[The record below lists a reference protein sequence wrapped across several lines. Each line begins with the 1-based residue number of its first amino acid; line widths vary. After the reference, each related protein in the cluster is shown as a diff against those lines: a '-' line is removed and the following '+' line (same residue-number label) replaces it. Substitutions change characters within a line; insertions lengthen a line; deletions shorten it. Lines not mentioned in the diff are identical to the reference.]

1 MPPAALTQ
9 RRRQTGVTL
18 LLGAVAA
25 LGAGL
30 ILLREVNYGVG
41 LTWDSVVY
49 LGTAR
54 NLVAGDGFVSWNFA
68 LYTTIPL
75 FPLLLAALGL
85 LGIDPAAAAGAINA
99 AAFGLTAAAVAAWLQ
114 RHVRSPWLAVWAAC
128 ACASLPI
135 LAEYGAIAN
144 TETIFVLSVVVA
156 LWQLDRFL
164 STGALAALLFGA
176 AAAGAACLARYPGL
190 ALAGCGVLVLS
201 LRNGAAVRTRIRD
214 AAIWSGVSVTPI
226 GVWMVRN
233 VIAGKPAFGT
243 QVSFTFSGLSSL
255 HAATGELAVWLF
267 GREGLDVLNGLLR
280 SVAAIDLT
288 GPATPA
294 AIAVKAVLLA
304 APVLGAGYALARYRR
319 RFFRKQRAVLTV
331 CVAFVAVYS
340 LALAISLPLNDVELE
355 VRYLVP
361 LFPPLLV
368 TSALVLDELLARADG
383 PNAKPKPSPNI
394 AGTGRVLL
402 AIAMSLWLILQVRET
417 YYDTRYQMEYGF
429 HYASRR
435 WFESDVIRYLNASN
449 RLDGAVAANTV
460 ASNSVAAIYVHTDFG
475 GVLGVGATRS
485 ELMDQVATWRPG
497 QRRYFIWFD
506 ESPYEIHYRV
516 EEVASELDME
526 LVADLDDGVIY
537 RLRAAEEG
545 AASPSAR

>member
-1 MPPAALTQ
+1 M
-9 RRRQTGVTL
+9 
-18 LLGAVAA
+18 
-25 LGAGL
+25 
-30 ILLREVNYGVG
+30 
-41 LTWDSVVY
+41 
-49 LGTAR
+49 
-54 NLVAGDGFVSWNFA
+54 
-68 LYTTIPL
+68 
-75 FPLLLAALGL
+75 LAALGL
-85 LGIDPAAAAGAINA
+85 LGVDPAAAAGAINA

-114 RHVRSPWLAVWAAC
+114 HHVRSPWLAVWAAC

-135 LAEYGAIAN
+135 LADYGAIAN

-176 AAAGAACLARYPGL
+176 AAAGAACLARYPGI

-233 VIAGKPAFGT
+233 LIAGAPAFGT
-243 QVSFTFSGLSSL
+243 QVSFAFSGLSSL
-255 HAATGELAVWLF
+255 HTATGELAVWLF

-280 SVAAIDLT
+280 SVAGIDLT

-294 AIAVKAVLLA
+294 AIAVKAALLA

-319 RFFRKQRAVLTV
+319 RFFRRKRTVLTV

-368 TSALVLDELLARADG
+368 TSALVLDELLARAAG
-383 PNAKPKPSPNI
+383 PNARPWPNL
-394 AGTGRVLL
+394 AWAGRVLL
-402 AIAMSLWLILQVRET
+402 ALAMSLWLIVQVRET
-417 YYDTRYQMEYGF
+417 YYDTRYRMEHGF

-449 RLDGAVAANTV
+449 RLDGAVAANCV

-475 GVLGVGATRS
+475 SVLVVGATRS

-516 EEVASELDME
+516 EEVASELGME

-537 RLRAAEEG
+537 RLPAAE
-545 AASPSAR
+545 ATSPSAR